1 MLLAAEAAA
10 EPDLKATTQS
20 RRTELRVSEGPATK
34 LSAQTSSQISIDDIV
49 NQQSSIHPNPP
60 ETQSVRSPEPPQGGL
75 GDRLLSS
82 NSCISS
88 QRRGQTGRR
97 PKQRKPSKA
106 QERCARNE
114 SGTLLTRHTHRGT
127 RAAGSERRR
136 TRTRRRKRAER
147 RRDPQSAAALARR
160 AQASGRRRR
169 YKKASCSPEVRL
181 ATYLGNLDNG
191 SGASGG
197 CTIRA
202 KNSAVKIS
210 RTERYLLCGH
220 HNIQGKKVVG
230 RQGEV
235 TYRMRQRG
243 MKAA

>member
-1 MLLAAEAAA
+1 M
-10 EPDLKATTQS
+10 
-20 RRTELRVSEGPATK
+20 
-34 LSAQTSSQISIDDIV
+34 

-114 SGTLLTRHTHRGT
+114 SGTLPTRHTHRGT

-181 ATYLGNLDNG
+181 ATYLGNIENG
-191 SGASGG
+191 SGACIRRVHHPGQKLSGENLTDG
-197 CTIRA
+197 TVLTMR
-202 KNSAVKIS
+202 KHQHSGRTGS
-210 RTERYLLCGH
+210 RKTGRGHLYHAPTRYETLDSHGGADRWCIFLS
-220 HNIQGKKVVG
+220 V
-230 RQGEV
+230 
-235 TYRMRQRG
+235 
-243 MKAA
+243 